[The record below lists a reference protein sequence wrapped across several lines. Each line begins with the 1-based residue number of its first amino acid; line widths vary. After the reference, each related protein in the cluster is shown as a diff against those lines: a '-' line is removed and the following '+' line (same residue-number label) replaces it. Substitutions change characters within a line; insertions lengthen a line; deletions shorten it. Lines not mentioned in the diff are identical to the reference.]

1 MAAKIVIDRFIT
13 LPCLFIRCYL
23 VIDAIRPERGPI
35 GGRTNRQLATR
46 PVAAANRL
54 PIVPKF
60 RGQRKFAIS
69 PAHRQRPPSL
79 DLVSLWHLR
88 TIGM

>member
-1 MAAKIVIDRFIT
+1 VIDRFIT

-23 VIDAIRPERGPI
+23 VIGAIRPERGPI
-35 GGRTNRQLATR
+35 GGPNKSATR
-46 PVAAANRL
+46 NPSCCCGKWL
-54 PIVPKF
+54 PIVHKS

-79 DLVSLWHLR
+79 DFVSLWHLR